1 MKKEVLSISKNKKH
15 TLRRKEFKLNT
26 SDEKSGFGVSKMRNT
41 ALKSKRGLTFDE
53 KRDCQ
58 HFKEKKRTLR
68 RKGFKL
74 NVSDEKKWLQCFKN
88 EKHNPKKGKGLNLRW
103 KKRFLSIRNAPL
115 KEKSSNEEPPTK

>member
-74 NVSDEKKWLQCFKN
+74 NVSDEKSGFSVSKMRN
-88 EKHNPKKGKGLNLRW
+88 TTPKKEKGLTSDG
-103 KKRFLSIRNAPL
+103 KRGFYR
-115 KEKSSNEEPPTK
+115 